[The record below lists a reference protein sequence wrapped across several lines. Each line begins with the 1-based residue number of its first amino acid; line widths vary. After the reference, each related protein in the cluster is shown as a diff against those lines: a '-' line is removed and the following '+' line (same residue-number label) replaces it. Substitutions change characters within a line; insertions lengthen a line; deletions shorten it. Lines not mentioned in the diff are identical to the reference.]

1 MGVCPFPRRSHPLLM
16 TLAQTVSVIIPTHNY
31 GRFLKD
37 ALGSVFAQGWPEM
50 TVIVVDDASEDDTPQ
65 VVQAYGNKLQY
76 VRHENRGG
84 TAKARNTGLNMVKE
98 GVVCFLD
105 SDDVW
110 LPGGLQ
116 ALMKTLASS
125 PDADGACARMVN
137 VPHDA
142 MAWAGQHPSELTGKA
157 VQGWQA
163 GSVAFRRTCFERVGG
178 FDETLPNAEFVEW
191 ISRARHV
198 GLNFA
203 TTEELVV
210 LRRVHGSNSVLT
222 KPTLAPGYLQMIQ
235 QHLQRKRA
243 AGSTVAKD

>member
-1 MGVCPFPRRSHPLLM
+1 MGVFQVSRQSHFLLM
-16 TLAQTVSVIIPTHNY
+16 SLAQTVSVIIPTRNY

-37 ALGSVFAQGWPEM
+37 ALDSVFAQDWPGM
-50 TVIVVDDASEDDTPQ
+50 TVIVVDDASDDGTPQ
-65 VVQAYGNKLQY
+65 VVESYGGRVQY
-76 VRHENRGG
+76 VRHESRGG
-84 TAKARNTGLNMVKE
+84 TAKARNTGLGMVKE

-110 LPGGLQ
+110 LPGALQ
-116 ALMKTLASS
+116 ALMKALDSS
-125 PDADGACARMVN
+125 PDADGACARIVN

-142 MAWAGQHPSELTGKA
+142 MGWAGQHPGELVGKA

-163 GSVAFRRTCFERVGG
+163 GAVVFRLTCFEKVGG

-191 ISRARHV
+191 ISRARHA

-203 TTEELVV
+203 IIEELVV

-222 KPTLAPGYLQMIQ
+222 RPSLAPGYLQMIQ

-243 AGSTVAKD
+243 ASSRVVTE